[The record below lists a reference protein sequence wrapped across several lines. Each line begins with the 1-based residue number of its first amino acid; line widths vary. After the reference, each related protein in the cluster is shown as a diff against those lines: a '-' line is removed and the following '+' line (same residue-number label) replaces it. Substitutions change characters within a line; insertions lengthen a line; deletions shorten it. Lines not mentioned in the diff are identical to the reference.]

1 MRIAILAD
9 IHGNLPAFEA
19 VLIHVRQQAPD
30 LIIIA
35 GDVVIGAP
43 DSAACWQ
50 LALSLACPMVRGNHE
65 RYLSYFGTAK
75 GDPAWQ
81 TEQFTPVQWAV
92 AQFTPSERAA
102 IAELPLTL
110 SLPEAPELLIVHAAA
125 QSDRENLPPYK
136 PDAEIA
142 AMFPNVAERW
152 IVRGHDHLAR
162 THIWRDKTIVTTG
175 AVGLPMDG
183 NAAAQYMLLDATGQ
197 GWHVQHQA
205 VAYDLQATLERFA
218 VTRYVEK
225 TGVMGRLFLREAATA
240 TPHFVPFLRLY
251 QQWSKTEAIS
261 LREALD
267 RYLNRY

>member
-19 VLIHVRQQAPD
+19 VLMHVRQQAPD
-30 LIIIA
+30 LIVIA
-35 GDVVIGAP
+35 GDIVIGVP

-50 LALSLACPMVRGNHE
+50 LAQSLACPLVRGNHE
-65 RYLSYFGTAK
+65 RYLGHFGTEQ

-81 TEQFTPVQWAV
+81 TEQFAPVQWAV
-92 AQFTPSERAA
+92 AQFTDQERAT
-102 IAELPLTL
+102 IANLPMALR
-110 SLPEAPELLIVHAAA
+110 LPETPDLLVVHATVR
-125 QSDRENLPPYK
+125 SDRENLPPYK

-142 AMFPNVAERW
+142 AMFPDVQERW

-162 THIWRDKTIVTTG
+162 THAWRAKTIITTG

-183 NAAAQYMLLDATGQ
+183 NSAAQYMLLDATPQ
-197 GWHVQHQA
+197 GWQVQHQA
-205 VAYDLQATLERFA
+205 VAYDLNATLERFVA
-218 VTRYVEK
+218 TRYVEQ

-251 QQWSKTEAIS
+251 QQWSRTDPLS
-261 LREALD
+261 LREALE
-267 RYLNRY
+267 RYLTHY